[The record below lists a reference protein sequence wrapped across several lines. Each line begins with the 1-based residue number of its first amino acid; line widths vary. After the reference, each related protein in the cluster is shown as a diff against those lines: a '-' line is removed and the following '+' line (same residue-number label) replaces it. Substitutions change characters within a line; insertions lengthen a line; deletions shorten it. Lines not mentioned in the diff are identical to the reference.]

1 VRRPYKVL
9 ASVPAFGDNGGRDS
23 GEVMGERIV
32 GERHRIQD
40 STLYRIHRLARSLFK
55 ASTNYY
61 VPRFALGVPEMRV
74 LWVISDNAPL
84 ASSEVVDIAAMD
96 KALVS
101 RVMQRLVKS
110 GYVTDSLDPKDHR
123 KRVWTLTK
131 AGHAVVQKLAVV
143 RQARQARVLG
153 CVTVRERKLLN
164 EMLDR
169 LFLAS
174 ESLRADE
181 AAELQDRRPAPTQ
194 RRRKA
199 G

>member
-1 VRRPYKVL
+1 MRART
-9 ASVPAFGDNGGRDS
+9 
-23 GEVMGERIV
+23 V
-32 GERHRIQD
+32 GERHKIQD

-61 VPRFALGVPEMRV
+61 VPRFGLGVPEMRV

-84 ASSEVVDIAAMD
+84 ASSAVVDIAAMD

-101 RVMQRLVKS
+101 RVMQRLVRN
-110 GYVTDSLDPKDHR
+110 GYVTDSLDPRDQR
-123 KRVWTLTK
+123 KRVWTLTR
-131 AGHAVVQKLAVV
+131 AGQAMVEKLAVV

-153 CVTVRERKLLN
+153 CITARERKQLN
-164 EMLDR
+164 DLLDR
-169 LFLAS
+169 IFLAS

-181 AAELQDRRPAPTQ
+181 AAELQDRRGTPTP

-199 G
+199 V

>member
-1 VRRPYKVL
+1 
-9 ASVPAFGDNGGRDS
+9 
-23 GEVMGERIV
+23 
-32 GERHRIQD
+32 
-40 STLYRIHRLARSLFK
+40 
-55 ASTNYY
+55 
-61 VPRFALGVPEMRV
+61 MRV

-101 RVMQRLVKS
+101 RVMQRLVKR
-110 GYVTDSLDPKDHR
+110 GHVADRVDPKDHR

-131 AGHAVVQKLAVV
+131 AGREVVEKLAVV

-153 CVTVRERKLLN
+153 CITARERKLLN
-164 EMLDR
+164 DMLDR
-169 LFLAS
+169 LFIAS

-181 AAELQDRRPAPTQ
+181 AAELEDRRPAAAP

-199 G
+199 

>member
-1 VRRPYKVL
+1 M
-9 ASVPAFGDNGGRDS
+9 SETS
-23 GEVMGERIV
+23 V
-32 GERHRIQD
+32 GERHKIQD

-101 RVMQRLVKS
+101 RVMQRLVKR
-110 GYVTDSLDPKDHR
+110 GYVGDGADPKDHR
-123 KRVWTLTK
+123 KRVWALTE
-131 AGHAVVQKLAVV
+131 AGQEVVEKLAVV

-153 CVTVRERKLLN
+153 CITARERKLLN

-169 LFLAS
+169 LFIAS
-174 ESLRADE
+174 EALRADE
-181 AAELQDRRPAPTQ
+181 SAELQEQRSPTRPRLRKGRRA
-194 RRRKA
+194 A
-199 G
+199 

>member
-1 VRRPYKVL
+1 MSK
-9 ASVPAFGDNGGRDS
+9 ATS
-23 GEVMGERIV
+23 
-32 GERHRIQD
+32 GERHKIQD

-55 ASTNYY
+55 AATNYY

-84 ASSEVVDIAAMD
+84 TSSEVVDIAAMD

-101 RVMQRLVKS
+101 RVMQRLVNA
-110 GYVTDSLDPKDHR
+110 GYVADAVDPADQR
-123 KRVWTLTK
+123 KRVWTLTE
-131 AGHAVVQKLAVV
+131 AGREVVEELALR
-143 RQARQARVLG
+143 RQARQARMLA
-153 CVTVRERKLLN
+153 CITARERKLLN

-169 LFLAS
+169 LFVAS

-181 AAELQDRRPAPTQ
+181 AAELEDRKPPARP
-194 RRRKA
+194 RRK

>member
-1 VRRPYKVL
+1 MSETSP
-9 ASVPAFGDNGGRDS
+9 
-23 GEVMGERIV
+23 
-32 GERHRIQD
+32 GERHKIQD

-84 ASSEVVDIAAMD
+84 ASSEVVEIAAMD

-101 RVMQRLVKS
+101 RVMQRLVRR
-110 GYVTDSLDPKDHR
+110 GYVADSVDPKDHR
-123 KRVWTLTK
+123 KRVWRLTDS
-131 AGHAVVQKLAVV
+131 GEEVVEKLAAV

-153 CVTVRERKLLN
+153 CITARERKLLN
-164 EMLDR
+164 ELLDR
-169 LFLAS
+169 LFIAS

-181 AAELQDRRPAPTQ
+181 SAELANRQPSAPPGAGRAGGRPKTA
-194 RRRKA
+194 R
-199 G
+199 

>member
-1 VRRPYKVL
+1 M
-9 ASVPAFGDNGGRDS
+9 SETSTGGR
-23 GEVMGERIV
+23 
-32 GERHRIQD
+32 HKIQD

-84 ASSEVVDIAAMD
+84 ASSEVVEIAAMD

-101 RVMQRLVKS
+101 RVMQRLVKR
-110 GYVTDSLDPKDHR
+110 GYVADTVDSKDHR
-123 KRVWTLTK
+123 KRVWTLT
-131 AGHAVVQKLAVV
+131 AVGQDVVEKLAQR
-143 RQARQARVLG
+143 RQSRQARVLG
-153 CVTVRERKLLN
+153 CITARERKQLN

-169 LFLAS
+169 LFVAS

-181 AAELQDRRPAPTQ
+181 AAELEDRQPPAQP
-194 RRRKA
+194 RRRK